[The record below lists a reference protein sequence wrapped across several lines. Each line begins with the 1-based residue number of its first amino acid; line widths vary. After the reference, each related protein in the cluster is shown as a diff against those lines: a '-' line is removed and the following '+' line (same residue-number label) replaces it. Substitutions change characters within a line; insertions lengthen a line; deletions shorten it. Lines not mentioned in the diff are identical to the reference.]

1 MEVGVELKFSNGS
14 GCIEWNFDKGSMYN
28 GSVQWMT
35 LPSHRTYD
43 LFLLYSRT
51 VHCMQATAHG
61 LRALEDLVQV
71 SVPSPFP
78 LMCIL
83 VSSMYVCTFIVFN

>member
-1 MEVGVELKFSNGS
+1 MEVVVELKFGNGS

-51 VHCMQATAHG
+51 VHCMQATSHG
-61 LRALEDLVQV
+61 LSILEDRVQV
-71 SVPSPFP
+71 SVPSHIRCPQYTH
-78 LMCIL
+78 LIGWRL
-83 VSSMYVCTFIVFN
+83 HDQH